1 MPMFM
6 DFSETDVID
15 EENGLDKLFKVLKV
29 DLEGVESL
37 MVAYIFNQASFTEIR
52 KSEFERWLSL
62 YQINS

>member
-1 MPMFM
+1 MFM

-52 KSEFERWLSL
+52 KSEFER
-62 YQINS
+62 